1 MHLIILMKMH
11 NIKLN
16 IKYNNNNNNIIMIVI
31 VIIIFYIII
40 IIIIIIKILNY
51 DNHHSNPKVL
61 FVLL

>member
-16 IKYNNNNNNIIMIVI
+16 IKYNNNNNIIMIVI